1 MRKFL
6 VFLAVIFMFF
16 CGIKETNAAN
26 YTCTQNFSS
35 QIETL
40 DNVAYN
46 ATTKNNDK
54 YFSSC
59 NVQNSYEL
67 IFEGFGSLKN
77 CDFCI
82 KNLFVDNKNNLNFD
96 NLADVYLLSF
106 SSVPRA
112 P

>member
-6 VFLAVIFMFF
+6 VIIAFIFMFF
-16 CGIKETNAAN
+16 CGIKETDAAD
-26 YTCTQNFSS
+26 YTCVQNFSS
-35 QIETL
+35 QIEAF

-46 ATTKNNDK
+46 ASTKTNDI
-54 YFSSC
+54 YFISS
-59 NVQNSYEL
+59 NLQNSFEL

-77 CDFCI
+77 YNFNI
-82 KNLFVDNKNNLNFD
+82 NNLFTNNKNSLNINNLT
-96 NLADVYLLSF
+96 DVYLLSF